1 MRITGDDTGA
11 GEPSILEMAD
21 ELLPGP
27 ASFLKRR
34 VKAQNLPL
42 AVLCDAYCDQNRRRA
57 GRTLAVHL
65 GGAPGCASRRRAR
78 TGRPLELTR

>member
-11 GEPSILEMAD
+11 GEPSIFEMAD

-27 ASFLKRR
+27 ASFPKRR

-42 AVLCDAYCDQNRRRA
+42 AVLGDAFCGQ
-57 GRTLAVHL
+57 
-65 GGAPGCASRRRAR
+65 
-78 TGRPLELTR
+78 